1 MQIHELKPKN
11 KRKSKK
17 RIGRGGKRGA
27 YSGRGIKGQKSRA
40 GHKKSSS
47 IKEII
52 AKLPKLR
59 GVGNIRVK
67 LPVTVVNVGDLEK
80 IFREGK
86 ISKKSFVEKGIIK
99 RISDPVKI
107 LGDGELNAQFVIE
120 DIPLSRS
127 AKDKIEK
134 AGGKVLQK

>member
-17 RIGRGGKRGA
+17 RIGRGGKRGT

-40 GHKKSSS
+40 GHKKPSS

-52 AKLPKLR
+52 AKLPKLE

-67 LPVTVVNVGDLEK
+67 QPVTVVNVGDLEK

-86 ISKKSFVEKGIIK
+86 VNRKSFVEKGIIK